1 MVNNLVFLGNYIK
14 ECDERNNDIKYGIK
28 DVRGISILKKII
40 PTKADM
46 KEVSL
51 APYKLLLPREFCY
64 ITVTSRNGNKISLAI
79 NDTNKTYIFSS
90 SYIIFKSKNT
100 EILLPE
106 YLFLLLNRIEFD
118 RYARF
123 NSWGSARETFD
134 WSELCR
140 IKIPLPSIKVQQEL
154 VAVYNGLKD
163 LAEQNEALIKP
174 LSDACHASVV
184 DCKKKYKTVKLGE
197 YIEEINIRNTD
208 AKLGGDR
215 LYGINSDGSFISSIA
230 NQEKLDLTKYKI
242 VQKYDFCYT
251 LRIII
256 GSIALYMAE
265 KPCIVST
272 SYPVFRIK
280 YDKRKMLNAEF
291 LNIIFRRKEFH
302 RYAKVNS
309 WGSAKDNFSLEDLFN
324 YKIPLPPKEVQ
335 ESIVNLYRCLES
347 AKQIAQ
353 KAREEMKTICPALVQ
368 RAKEIN

>member
-1 MVNNLVFLGNYIK
+1 
-14 ECDERNNDIKYGIK
+14 
-28 DVRGISILKKII
+28 
-40 PTKADM
+40 
-46 KEVSL
+46 
-51 APYKLLLPREFCY
+51 
-64 ITVTSRNGNKISLAI
+64 
-79 NDTNKTYIFSS
+79 
-90 SYIIFKSKNT
+90 
-100 EILLPE
+100 
-106 YLFLLLNRIEFD
+106 
-118 RYARF
+118 
-123 NSWGSARETFD
+123 
-134 WSELCR
+134 
-140 IKIPLPSIKVQQEL
+140 
-154 VAVYNGLKD
+154 
-163 LAEQNEALIKP
+163 
-174 LSDACHASVV
+174 
-184 DCKKKYKTVKLGE
+184 LGE